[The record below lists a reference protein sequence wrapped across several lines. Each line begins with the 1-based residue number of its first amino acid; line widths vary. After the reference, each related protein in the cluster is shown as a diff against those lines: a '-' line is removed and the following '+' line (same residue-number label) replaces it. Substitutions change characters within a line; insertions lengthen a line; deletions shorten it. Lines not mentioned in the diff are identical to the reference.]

1 MVRTVVVLLTSALAA
16 ATAQAELEVVK
27 STHGNLILSG
37 YAIGRYTY
45 QERSGLPG
53 VSVEPLST
61 FTLRSASL
69 IFRGDVFK
77 YAGYFIYLDAACS
90 PALVDAYG
98 TLRVIPHTE
107 FRMGQFLVPF
117 SRESYTSTSKLLFID
132 RSLVTTNVA
141 PPLGRDVGAQLEV
154 TVRPEGRPYW
164 GALAVAGVNGSGPNA
179 ADNNASK
186 DLSLRLRGNPL
197 PWRPLAGLT
206 LEAYLYLGKPFSV
219 IYGTG
224 EGRRYG
230 GAAAFDHDR
239 FTVQGEFL
247 ARETAFDVAGA
258 DVTTS
263 SAGFYLQGSYK
274 QPLPWDWLQML
285 EPAARYESYDA
296 DEGVEGDKVSSVTG
310 GLNLHFDAGH
320 HCKLML
326 NYQKLAEERLAFP
339 NDKISA
345 QFQVRF

>member
-1 MVRTVVVLLTSALAA
+1 MVRPVFVILTLVL
-16 ATAQAELEVVK
+16 ATATARAEFEVVK
-27 STHGNLILSG
+27 STHGNLIVSG

-53 VSVEPLST
+53 LSGEPVST

-77 YAGYFIYLDAACS
+77 YAGYFIYLDAASS
-90 PALVDAYG
+90 PALLDAYG

-117 SRESYTSTSKLLFID
+117 SRESYTSTSKLLLID
-132 RSLVTTNVA
+132 RSLVATNVA
-141 PPLGRDVGAQLEV
+141 PPLGRDVGAQLEL
-154 TVRPEGRPYW
+154 TVRPEDKPYW
-164 GALAVAGVNGSGPNA
+164 GALAAAGVNGSGPNA
-179 ADNNASK
+179 ADDNASQ
-186 DLSLRLRGNPL
+186 DLALRLQGNPL

-206 LEAYLYLGKPFSV
+206 LEGYLYLGKPFSV
-219 IYGTG
+219 VYGTG

-239 FTVQGEFL
+239 FTIQGEFL
-247 ARETAFDVAGA
+247 GRETTFYAAGA

-263 SAGFYLQGSYK
+263 SGGFYLQGSYK
-274 QPLPWDWLQML
+274 QPLPWEWLQVL
-285 EPAARYESYDA
+285 EPTFRLENFDPDGDA
-296 DEGVEGDKVSSVTG
+296 EGDERGSLTG
-310 GLNLHFDAGH
+310 GLNAHFDPGH
-320 HCKLML
+320 HCKLMV
-326 NYQKLAEERLAFP
+326 NYQKLTEEEREFP